1 MKSYISLGGAIFY
14 SLSLCKNTSLGKYAQ
29 YTHPGSL
36 KVDIVNSFKTPLQK
50 RKSQFKENCKD
61 KKEIK
66 LWYYI
71 EIKRKDNGE
80 RMNGEYTYR
89 KE

>member
-1 MKSYISLGGAIFY
+1 MNINDEKSDDDS
-14 SLSLCKNTSLGKYAQ
+14 
-29 YTHPGSL
+29 
-36 KVDIVNSFKTPLQK
+36 
-50 RKSQFKENCKD
+50 KD

-89 KE
+89 KEWE